1 MDNIIIEQLSSGL
14 FRLTPKPGY
23 TLYNFFTGRYHS
35 EVETR
40 NVSQWRAVS
49 DGSPQPQPHERTLE
63 EAKAERL
70 NALAVYDSSEAVNG
84 FTLSGTTMWIAPD
97 ERANYIITLQGAQR
111 LGVETV
117 TFLGQTIP
125 VALAL
130 QMLDAVNLY
139 AMQCVAVTEA
149 HPRRH
154 QRTHDHR
161 GSRQLRLHRRIPSK
175 TPVLMLAVLILIL
188 LIEYG
193 DE

>member
-1 MDNIIIEQLSSGL
+1 MEHATIIPLENNL
-14 FRLTPKPGY
+14 FRIVPDEGY
-23 TLYNFFTGRYHS
+23 TLFNFFSGRCHS

-40 NVSQWRAVS
+40 NVSQWQAVP
-49 DGSPQPQPHERTLE
+49 DGSPQPTPHERTLDD
-63 EAKAERL
+63 AKAERL

-97 ERANYIITLQGAQR
+97 ERANYILTLQGAQR

-139 AMQCVAVTEA
+139 AMQCVAVTDA
-149 HPRRH
+149 HRAAINALTTIAEVDNYDFTGGYPEKL
-154 QRTHDHR
+154 QF
-161 GSRQLRLHRRIPSK
+161 
-175 TPVLMLAVLILIL
+175 
-188 LIEYG
+188 
-193 DE
+193 

>member
-1 MDNIIIEQLSSGL
+1 MEHATIIPIQDGMY
-14 FRLTPKPGY
+14 RIVPDAGY
-23 TLYNFFTGRYHS
+23 TLFNFFTGRYHS

-40 NVSQWRAVS
+40 NVSQWQAIP
-49 DGSPQPQPHERTLE
+49 DGTPTPQPHVRTLD

-84 FTLSGTTMWIAPD
+84 FSLSGTTMWIAPD
-97 ERANYIITLQGAQR
+97 ERANYILTLQGAQR
-111 LGVETV
+111 LGVENV

-149 HPRRH
+149 HRAAINAL
-154 QRTHDHR
+154 TTIEAVDDYDFTR
-161 GSRQLRLHRRIPSK
+161 GYPEKLSF
-175 TPVLMLAVLILIL
+175 
-188 LIEYG
+188 
-193 DE
+193 

>member
-1 MDNIIIEQLSSGL
+1 MEHATITPIANNMYRIVPDAGYRL
-14 FRLTPKPGY
+14 F
-23 TLYNFFTGRYHS
+23 NFFTGRYHS

-40 NVSQWRAVS
+40 NVSQWKALP
-49 DGSPQPQPHERTLE
+49 DGSPQPQPHERTLD

-97 ERANYIITLQGAQR
+97 ERANYILTLQGAQR
-111 LGVETV
+111 LGVENV
-117 TFLGQTIP
+117 TFLGHEIP

-149 HPRRH
+149 HRAAINALTTIAEVDNYDFTGGYPEKL
-154 QRTHDHR
+154 QF
-161 GSRQLRLHRRIPSK
+161 
-175 TPVLMLAVLILIL
+175 
-188 LIEYG
+188 
-193 DE
+193 

>member
-23 TLYNFFTGRYHS
+23 ILFNFFSGRYHS

-40 NVSQWRAVS
+40 NVSQWQAVPT
-49 DGSPQPQPHERTLE
+49 GTPTPPQPHVRTLE

-97 ERANYIITLQGAQR
+97 ERANYILTLQGAQR

-117 TFLGQTIP
+117 TFLGHEIP
-125 VALAL
+125 VTLAL

-149 HPRRH
+149 HRAAINALTTIAEVDNYDFTGGYPEKL
-154 QRTHDHR
+154 QF
-161 GSRQLRLHRRIPSK
+161 
-175 TPVLMLAVLILIL
+175 
-188 LIEYG
+188 
-193 DE
+193 

>member
-1 MDNIIIEQLSSGL
+1 MEHATIKPIANNMYRIVPDAGYRL
-14 FRLTPKPGY
+14 F
-23 TLYNFFTGRYHS
+23 NFFTGRYHS

-40 NVSQWRAVS
+40 NVSQWQAVS
-49 DGSPQPQPHERTLE
+49 DGSPQPQPHERTLD

-97 ERANYIITLQGAQR
+97 ERANYILTLQGAQR
-111 LGVETV
+111 LGVEDV

-149 HPRRH
+149 HRAAINALTTIAEVDNYDFTTGYPEK
-154 QRTHDHR
+154 
-161 GSRQLRLHRRIPSK
+161 LNF
-175 TPVLMLAVLILIL
+175 
-188 LIEYG
+188 
-193 DE
+193 

>member
-1 MDNIIIEQLSSGL
+1 MEHATIIPLENNL
-14 FRLTPKPGY
+14 FRIVPDEGY
-23 TLYNFFTGRYHS
+23 TLFNFFSGRYHS

-40 NVSQWRAVS
+40 NVSQWQAVPT
-49 DGSPQPQPHERTLE
+49 GTPTPPQPHERTLE

-97 ERANYIITLQGAQR
+97 ERANYILTLQGAQR
-111 LGVETV
+111 LGVENV
-117 TFLGQTIP
+117 TFLGHEIP

-149 HPRRH
+149 HRAAINALTTIAEVDNYDFTGGYPEKL
-154 QRTHDHR
+154 QF
-161 GSRQLRLHRRIPSK
+161 
-175 TPVLMLAVLILIL
+175 
-188 LIEYG
+188 
-193 DE
+193 